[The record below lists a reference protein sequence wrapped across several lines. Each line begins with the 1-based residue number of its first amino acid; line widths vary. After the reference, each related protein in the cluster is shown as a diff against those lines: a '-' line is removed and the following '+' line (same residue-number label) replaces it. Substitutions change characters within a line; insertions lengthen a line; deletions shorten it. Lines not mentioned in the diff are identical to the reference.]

1 MSSESIATVESE
13 FVPEP
18 KWPER
23 IIVCHA
29 RTLDGMGDFDLFVPR
44 VSENAEDEAKG
55 WCNSQGYTA
64 YKILRA
70 QPPVERRVEIEAIA
84 NIQQKC
90 EQYWNAHNIGDAE
103 IHAALEFIHREAAHI
118 YHSLEPKP

>member
-1 MSSESIATVESE
+1 MTEIPATLESE
-13 FVPEP
+13 HTPEP

-44 VSENAEDEAKG
+44 VSENAEEEATG

-64 YKILRA
+64 YRILRVS
-70 QPPVERRVEIEAIA
+70 PPVERRVEIDWAAVEKEVGLAFPQIRKEMFKRF
-84 NIQQKC
+84 ILR
-90 EQYWNAHNIGDAE
+90 
-103 IHAALEFIHREAAHI
+103 HARIVE
-118 YHSLEPKP
+118 EPKL